1 MDDTDLYDDP
11 VRRPTGRRPLLGQT
25 VLVVEDS
32 KFACDAMRL
41 LCLHSGARIRRADC
55 LKSARRHLQIYRPTV
70 LIIDVG
76 LPDGSGADLIE
87 ESVMARPRV
96 PVVLG
101 TSGDSLSEDIAL
113 AAGADGF
120 LGKPFVSLAQFQ
132 STILSLLP
140 VEDRPIGPY
149 PIREEVIKPDPVAYR
164 DDMAHIAEVLT
175 EAPDDKTLRY
185 VAQFLQG
192 VARSAS
198 DHTLEHAAAK
208 LTKLR
213 QAGRPTGSDTAKIA
227 GLVQERLKKVPAI

>member
-76 LPDGSGADLIE
+76 LPDGSGAELIE
-87 ESVMARPRV
+87 ETVVARPRV

-101 TSGDSLSEDIAL
+101 TSGDALSEDIAL

-120 LGKPFVSLAQFQ
+120 LPKPFGSLAQFQ

-140 VEDRPIGPY
+140 VESRPAGPY
-149 PIREEVIKPDPVAYR
+149 PVREEVIKPDPVAYR

-175 EAPDDKTLRY
+175 GTPDDKTLLY
-185 VAQFLQG
+185 VAQFLEG

-198 DHTLEHAAAK
+198 DHTLERAAASLGK
-208 LTKLR
+208 
-213 QAGRPTGSDTAKIA
+213 QPGAGHSTRSETARIA
-227 GLVQERLKKVPAI
+227 GLVQERLNKAPVI